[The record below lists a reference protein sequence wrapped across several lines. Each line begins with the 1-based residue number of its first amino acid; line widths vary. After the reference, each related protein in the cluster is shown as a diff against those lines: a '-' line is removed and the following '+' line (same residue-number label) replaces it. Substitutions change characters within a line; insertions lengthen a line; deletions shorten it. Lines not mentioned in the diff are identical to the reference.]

1 MSDYSASSLEND
13 MTWRWT
19 EPDAAELVARIEKL
33 ERRLAKLERAM
44 KPAKVIESVYY
55 RDGKPLRGKPRKE

>member
-1 MSDYSASSLEND
+1 MNSNSDP
-13 MTWRWT
+13 T
-19 EPDAAELVARIEKL
+19 PAELVARIEKL